1 MGSGQPAVDQQAL
14 TSGPRA
20 VATVGRVFGPHIP
33 TVTAAEIP
41 ANAYLLDVREPDEW
55 AAGHAPGA
63 HHVPMMDI
71 PTRLS
76 ELPTEGDIVV
86 VCRSGGRSGQ
96 VVAYLLGNGWDN
108 VSNLDG
114 GMQDWAAAG
123 RELVS
128 EDGQPARVL

>member
-1 MGSGQPAVDQQAL
+1 
-14 TSGPRA
+14 
-20 VATVGRVFGPHIP
+20 VFGPHIP
-33 TVTAAEIP
+33 TVTAAQIP
-41 ANAYLLDVREPDEW
+41 ANAEVPNKGDV
-55 AAGHAPGA
+55 
-63 HHVPMMDI
+63 
-71 PTRLS
+71 
-76 ELPTEGDIVV
+76 VV

-114 GMQDWAAAG
+114 GMQDWAATG

>member
-1 MGSGQPAVDQQAL
+1 M
-14 TSGPRA
+14 
-20 VATVGRVFGPHIP
+20 
-33 TVTAAEIP
+33 TAAEIP
-41 ANAYLLDVREPDEW
+41 AQAFLLDVREPDEW

-63 HHVPMMDI
+63 VHMPMMEI
-71 PTRLS
+71 PVRIS
-76 ELPTEGDIVV
+76 EVPTEGDVVV

-114 GMQDWAAAG
+114 GMQDWAATG